1 MRLTSALM
9 AGDGWCGCRGSLALP
24 SRAGPHKEFIL
35 RAPQLLSYIA
45 ISPGWRLLSCAFSV
59 GQYSPEVGGLV
70 LGTEEK
76 GTLFIYKTLIIYST
90 QTDTQCIC
98 GITVS
103 WRGVMIKKK
112 MFKNMFLR
120 CDYYK
125 RLRNTFLDSC
135 SVSLSPDQT
144 LLSAKNLKHI
154 PSYK

>member
-1 MRLTSALM
+1 M
-9 AGDGWCGCRGSLALP
+9 AASQLCFLSWAILPLSGGIGS
-24 SRAGPHKEFIL
+24 
-35 RAPQLLSYIA
+35 
-45 ISPGWRLLSCAFSV
+45 W
-59 GQYSPEVGGLV
+59 
-70 LGTEEK
+70 GTEEK
-76 GTLFIYKTLIIYST
+76 GTLFMYKTLTIYST

-103 WRGVMIKKK
+103 WRGVMIQKK

-144 LLSAKNLKHI
+144 LLSAKNLKH
-154 PSYK
+154 SKL